1 MTLHHCSYVVHQQIA
16 LHLHDGC
23 RSGADKYHHK
33 VVARFFF
40 AVVALV
46 VIEFGIVE
54 RHLNGGTGAGQL
66 VQIHAHIVDILA
78 EILFATNSPADSQQ
92 VLALVVLNTRFFL
105 VTTGAAVF

>member
-23 RSGADKYHHK
+23 RSRADKHYHE

-40 AVVALV
+40 AVVTFV
-46 VIEFGIVE
+46 VIEFGIIE

-66 VQIHAHIVDILA
+66 VQIHAHVVDILA
-78 EILFATNSPADSQQ
+78 EILFATNSPADPQQ
-92 VLALVVLNTRFFL
+92 VLALVVLNTRFFF
-105 VTTGAAVF
+105 VTTDAAVF